1 METEKTIITTISID
15 EIIKKTLESNPT
27 SECEFN
33 NLLGFNAVNLLLD
46 SLNMELNET
55 NKLTGGKRKSK
66 RKTRGKRNKKLRKT
80 RKNRKYK
87 GGADPRIVIF
97 FMSMFLIFVQGI
109 QNMTHVDVTNRL
121 KQAMSSIDIFK
132 NYYGTCAVNT
142 LLFLKAIDL
151 RTFEELSMDLMETKR
166 GMTKHEMSPYLNS
179 ELNFNTRWYQFTG
192 KEGLSEEE
200 SIQRFID
207 NVRNKLISMRSDYG
221 FSPEQEILTALNY
234 PTKRGSYHAVTV
246 WLTNKNEIVII
257 DPQRY
262 YVENRIELYTSEAY
276 MDRYMDNDKQLI
288 MSPIQTYIRERID
301 VMSDFRD
308 TQVLIS
314 LHIEID
320 DVKGKNRLN
329 PANRELQNIISRIR
343 SKEDDLKDRTRI
355 EF

>member
-1 METEKTIITTISID
+1 MEREKTIITTISID
-15 EIIKKTLESNPT
+15 EIIKRTLESNPT

-33 NLLGFNAVNLLLD
+33 NLLAFNAVNLLLD
-46 SLNMELNET
+46 SLNMELNKP

-66 RKTRGKRNKKLRKT
+66 RKTRTKRNKKVRKT

-97 FMSMFLIFVQGI
+97 FMSMFLIFVEGI
-109 QNMTHVDVTNRL
+109 KNMTHVDVTNRL
-121 KQAMSSIDIFK
+121 KQTMSSIDLFK
-132 NYYGTCAVNT
+132 NYYGTCALNT
-142 LLFLKAIDL
+142 MLFLKAIDL
-151 RTFEELSMDLMETKR
+151 RTFEELSIELMETKK
-166 GMTKHEMSPYLNS
+166 GMTKYEMSPYLNS
-179 ELNFNTRWYQFTG
+179 ELNFNTKWYMFTG
-192 KEGLSEEE
+192 REGVDEEE
-200 SIQRFID
+200 SIKIFID
-207 NVRNKLISMRSDYG
+207 NIRNKLINMRSDYG
-221 FSPEQEILTALNY
+221 FAPEQEILTALNY

-276 MDRYMDNDKQLI
+276 TDRYMDDDKQLI

-301 VMSDFRD
+301 VTSDFRD

-320 DVKGKNRLN
+320 DIKGKNRLSQSN
-329 PANRELQNIISRIR
+329 KYLQDVIGRIR
-343 SKEDDLKDRTRI
+343 AQEEKMEDRRRI

>member
-1 METEKTIITTISID
+1 METEKRIITKIQID
-15 EIIKKTLESNPT
+15 EIIKKTLESNPS

-33 NLLGFNAVNLLLD
+33 NLLGFNAINLLLD
-46 SLNMELNET
+46 SLNMELNEP
-55 NKLTGGKRKSK
+55 NKLTGGKRKPK
-66 RKTRGKRNKKLRKT
+66 RKTKAKRNKKLRKT
-80 RKNRKYK
+80 RKIRKYK

-121 KQAMSSIDIFK
+121 KQTMSSIDLFK

-142 LLFLKAIDL
+142 LLFLKTIDL
-151 RTFEELSMDLMETKR
+151 RTFEELSIELMETKK
-166 GMTKHEMSPYLNS
+166 GMTKYEMSPYLNS
-179 ELNFNTRWYQFTG
+179 ELNFDTRWYMFTG
-192 KEGLSEEE
+192 KEGLNEEE

-221 FSPEQEILTALNY
+221 FGPEQEILTALNY

-262 YVENRIELYTSEAY
+262 HVENRIELYTSEAY

-308 TQVLIS
+308 SQVLLS

-329 PANRELQNIISRIR
+329 PANRELQNVIGRIR
-343 SKEDDLKDRTRI
+343 ATEEKLEDKKRI